1 MSRPE
6 LSHRYKRQKIQIG
19 DGILSNIASK
29 VVSVVASDVGKK
41 LITKTVDS
49 LIDYGAKKAGEFVVE
64 KLTKRP
70 GELIREHLATARK
83 PPLNEDEKYLQ
94 DVIDKILKI

>member
-1 MSRPE
+1 MRHGDRMKNHVYICAQPRE
-6 LSHRYKRQKIQIG
+6 LQPN
-19 DGILSNIASK
+19 L
-29 VVSVVASDVGKK
+29 
-41 LITKTVDS
+41 
-49 LIDYGAKKAGEFVVE
+49 
-64 KLTKRP
+64 KRP